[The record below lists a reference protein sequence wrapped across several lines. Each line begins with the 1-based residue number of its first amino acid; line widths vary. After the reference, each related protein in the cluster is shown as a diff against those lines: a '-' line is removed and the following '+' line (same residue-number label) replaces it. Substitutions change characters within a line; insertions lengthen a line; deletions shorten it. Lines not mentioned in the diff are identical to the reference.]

1 MKKPNPT
8 VNFDPS
14 CTLLVE
20 TSPDPE
26 KGASTALT
34 CAVSDGYVP
43 TISWLVTKEN
53 GEQAIVVLMARASR
67 AAVQS
72 TQPWTARPSSALLA
86 LALVALSMLAACAL
100 LTFMLR

>member
-1 MKKPNPT
+1 MKEPNPT

-14 CTLLVE
+14 CALLIE

-34 CAVSDGYVP
+34 VAVSDGYVP

-53 GEQAIVVLMARASR
+53 GEQAIVVLVVRRSR
-67 AAVQS
+67 VGERPAL
-72 TQPWTARPSSALLA
+72 PWTERPASALFA
-86 LALVALSMLAACAL
+86 FAVVGLSMLAACAIL
-100 LTFMLR
+100 AAVVG